1 MIKEHML
8 YHLISLMEDAHGFSW
23 DDVRA
28 SHAILLC
35 RMKLGKVKSYLET
48 KKLKR
53 IRRANAQR
61 HVSTSLTDAKSSQKK
76 IKNF

>member
-8 YHLISLMEDAHGFSW
+8 YHLISLMEDAHGSW
-23 DDVRA
+23 DVVRA
-28 SHAILLC
+28 CHAILVC
-35 RMKLGKVKSYLET
+35 RMELGEVKSYLET
-48 KKLKR
+48 EKLKS